1 MKILYFDCFSGIS
14 GDMVL
19 GAMTDAG
26 VDIEALRKE
35 LKKLNLGGYKLRT
48 SNVKRKG
55 IKGTKVDIVVD
66 KKKHFHHT
74 SYKDIKRL
82 IERSKL
88 SKRIIEDS
96 MRIFKNIAEAEAKI
110 HKTSVDNVH
119 FHEVGAVDSIV
130 DVVGAAICI
139 NLLSPDIILSSPINT
154 GRGMVKTEHGI
165 LPVPAPA
172 TAEMLKG
179 FPFYLSSTEFEL
191 ATPTGVGIVTTMAK
205 ASNTIP
211 NMKTNAIGYGA
222 GSKDFPDTPNLL
234 RIMIGETI
242 PSTPPFKK
250 GGMGGFEQDSIT
262 VIESNIDDMNP
273 QFYDYIMNRL
283 FKGGALDVFLT
294 PIIMKK
300 NRPAVKITLISEIDN
315 ANNLADILLS
325 ETTSFGLRMYKTER
339 VKLKREI
346 KVIKTEY
353 GNVRVKMGKRNSKII
368 KVVPEYE
375 DCKRI
380 AEEKGIPIKD
390 IYEKIKASAETKTR
404 F

>member
-19 GAMTDAG
+19 GAMVDAG
-26 VDIEALRKE
+26 INIKAVKKE
-35 LKKLNLGGYKLRT
+35 LNKLDLDGYKLTT
-48 SNVKRKG
+48 SEVKRKG
-55 IKGTKVDIVVD
+55 IGGTKVDVIVD
-66 KKKHFHHT
+66 KKKHLHHT

-88 SKRIIEDS
+88 AKKIKEDS
-96 MRIFKNIAEAEAKI
+96 LNIFKNIAEAEAKI
-110 HKTSVDNVH
+110 HRTSAAHVH
-119 FHEVGAVDSIV
+119 FHEVGAIDSIV

-139 NLLSPDIILSSPINT
+139 NLLNPDIILSSPINT
-154 GRGMVKTEHGI
+154 GMGMVKTEHGI

-179 FPFYLSSTEFEL
+179 FPSYSSDIKFEL
-191 ATPTGVGIVTTMAK
+191 ATPTGVGIITTMAK
-205 ASNTIP
+205 SSNTMP

-222 GSKDFPDTPNLL
+222 GSKDFLDSPNLL
-234 RIMIGETI
+234 RIMIGEDY
-242 PSTPPFKK
+242 STS
-250 GGMGGFEQDSIT
+250 EQDSIT

-273 QFYDYIMNRL
+273 QFYDHIMNRL
-283 FKGGALDVFLT
+283 FKAGALDVFMT

-300 NRPAVKITLISEIDN
+300 NRPAVKITALSENDSVN
-315 ANNLADILLS
+315 RLADILLS

-339 VKLKREI
+339 LKLKKEI
-346 KVIKTEY
+346 KTIKTEY
-353 GNVRVKMGKRNSKII
+353 GNVKVKIGKRNSKII

-375 DCKRI
+375 DCKKI

-390 IYEKIKASAETKTR
+390 IYEKVKASAKQKHD
-404 F
+404 FNH

>member
-19 GAMTDAG
+19 GAMADAG
-26 VDIEALRKE
+26 VDIEVIKKE
-35 LKKLNLGGYKLRT
+35 LKKLDLDGYKLRI
-48 SNVKRKG
+48 SKVKRKG
-55 IKGTKVDIVVD
+55 IKGTKLDVIVDE
-66 KKKHFHHT
+66 KKHLHHT
-74 SYKDIKRL
+74 TYKYIKRM
-82 IERSKL
+82 IERSRL
-88 SKRIIEDS
+88 SKKIKEDS
-96 MRIFKNIAEAEAKI
+96 LKIFKNIAEAEAKI
-110 HKTSVDNVH
+110 HRTSVDNVH

-139 NLLSPDIILSSPINT
+139 NILSPDIILSSPINT
-154 GRGMVKTEHGI
+154 GMGMVKTEHGI

-172 TAEMLKG
+172 TAEMLRG
-179 FPFYLSSTEFEL
+179 FPSYSSDIKFEL
-191 ATPTGVGIVTTMAK
+191 ATPTGVGIITTIAK

-222 GSKDFPDTPNLL
+222 GSKDFLDSPNLL
-234 RIMIGETI
+234 RIMIGEGYS
-242 PSTPPFKK
+242 PS
-250 GGMGGFEQDSIT
+250 EQDSIT

-273 QFYDYIMNRL
+273 QFYDHIMNRL

-300 NRPAVKITLISEIDN
+300 NRPAVKITLLSEIDN
-315 ANNLADILLS
+315 VNNLADILLS

-353 GNVRVKMGKRNSKII
+353 GNAKVKIGKRNSKII

-380 AEEKGIPIKD
+380 AEEKGISIKD
-390 IYEKIKASAETKTR
+390 IYEKVKASAEQKYN
-404 F
+404 FNH

>member
-19 GAMTDAG
+19 GAMADAG
-26 VDIEALRKE
+26 VDIKSIKKE
-35 LKKLNLGGYKLRT
+35 LKKLDLKGYDLKVSR
-48 SNVKRKG
+48 VKRKG
-55 IKGTKVDIVVD
+55 IKGTKLDVIVDE
-66 KKKHFHHT
+66 KKHLHHT
-74 SYKDIKRL
+74 TYKYIKSM
-82 IERSKL
+82 IERSRL
-88 SKRIIEDS
+88 SKKIKEDS
-96 MRIFKNIAEAEAKI
+96 LKIFKNIAEAEAKI
-110 HKTSVDNVH
+110 HRTSIDNVH

-139 NLLSPDIILSSPINT
+139 NILSPDIILSSPINT
-154 GRGMVKTEHGI
+154 GMGMVKTEHGI

-179 FPFYLSSTEFEL
+179 FPSYSSDIRFEL
-191 ATPTGVGIVTTMAK
+191 ATPTGVGIITTIAK

-234 RIMIGETI
+234 RIMIGETT
-242 PSTPPFKK
+242 PSSPLFKK
-250 GGMGGFEQDSIT
+250 GGMGGFKHDSIT

-273 QFYDYIMNRL
+273 QFYDHIMNRL

-300 NRPAVKITLISEIDN
+300 NRPAVKITVLSDN
-315 ANNLADILLS
+315 KGADKLANILLN
-325 ETTSFGLRMYKTER
+325 ETTSFGVRIYKTER
-339 VKLKREI
+339 IKLEREI
-346 KVIKTEY
+346 KIIKTKY
-353 GNVRVKMGKRNSKII
+353 GNVKVKIGKRNTKII

-380 AEEKGIPIKD
+380 AEEKGIPIKQV
-390 IYEKIKASAETKTR
+390 YEKVKSATEQKNY
-404 F
+404 